1 MEISCLQKTCT
12 CGISLLIPPWPC
24 KLSCLDHCSPGRG
37 SHWKR
42 LSCGSLPRVGRRIC
56 VPGRPGMRGWLAT
69 GQMEVWE
76 SCSLLDAWLPW
87 CHDLST
93 VTSHL
98 SYLPCKLSSPGCP
111 TTLCDST
118 VYWADSAPFFFA
130 VLIFFFKNIYL
141 FGCVGSLLWHWG
153 SSMHHSGSLV
163 VAHRLWSTRA
173 QYL

>member
-141 FGCVGSLLWHWG
+141 FGCAGS
-153 SSMHHSGSLV
+153 
-163 VAHRLWSTRA
+163 
-173 QYL
+173 